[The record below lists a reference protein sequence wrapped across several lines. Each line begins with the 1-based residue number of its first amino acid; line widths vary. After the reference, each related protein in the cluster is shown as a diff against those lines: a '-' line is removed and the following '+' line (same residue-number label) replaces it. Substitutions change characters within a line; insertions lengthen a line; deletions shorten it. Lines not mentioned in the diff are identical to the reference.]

1 MDRKRKIDNGT
12 DADAEA
18 APTFLPLRRQ
28 CPPLIQ
34 LCTHIIT
41 TNLSLFAAHLHL
53 LPLELGQ
60 TLYQHIKKRC
70 RSCKP
75 LELEIL
81 CKAFWNPRSLR
92 LRDIA
97 GLNHKGLTSLCF
109 AKDLVRLDL
118 SGCSWLQSLDF
129 LPELVGLRC
138 LNLRNCSRLHGNS
151 LKSLHKAPHLECLE
165 LENVP
170 SIFNGGSSLIIA
182 GMKELR
188 ALNISA
194 TNASD
199 DFLEALMYGSKLGR
213 WIEEQDTVC
222 SSSGVHGLTRFW
234 NGRGINVLP
243 AADRSMV
250 AQAKNTLQE
259 WPSSRLQYLRM
270 EQTKITEASIS
281 HILALK
287 IILLLDVRSTAVRMK
302 SLLPVQA
309 IYGLVSSPNNVKL
322 LARSNLILA
331 ATLRGACGC
340 SAMEQNI
347 AQCKKADKDNL
358 EWVERWEQVGFI
370 ELLKASSN

>member
-129 LPELVGLRC
+129 LP
-138 LNLRNCSRLHGNS
+138 
-151 LKSLHKAPHLECLE
+151 
-165 LENVP
+165 
-170 SIFNGGSSLIIA
+170 

>member
-129 LPELVGLRC
+129 LP
-138 LNLRNCSRLHGNS
+138 
-151 LKSLHKAPHLECLE
+151 
-165 LENVP
+165 
-170 SIFNGGSSLIIA
+170 

-222 SSSGVHGLTRFW
+222 SSS
-234 NGRGINVLP
+234 
-243 AADRSMV
+243 DRSMV

>member
-129 LPELVGLRC
+129 LP
-138 LNLRNCSRLHGNS
+138 
-151 LKSLHKAPHLECLE
+151 
-165 LENVP
+165 
-170 SIFNGGSSLIIA
+170 
-182 GMKELR
+182 
-188 ALNISA
+188 
-194 TNASD
+194 
-199 DFLEALMYGSKLGR
+199 
-213 WIEEQDTVC
+213 
-222 SSSGVHGLTRFW
+222 GVHGLTRFW

>member
-151 LKSLHKAPHLECLE
+151 LKSLHR
-165 LENVP
+165 
-170 SIFNGGSSLIIA
+170 
-182 GMKELR
+182 MKELR